1 MSAAEATQPA
11 TTGPVGIGG
20 WLILPLLGLVATPLI
35 QIFNLL
41 GSGDTLMVAESL
53 GGARQAL
60 IIAELIGNVLI
71 FLILPL
77 VCLVLLSQKKRTF
90 PRVYVTYAV
99 VSAIFFFLDLFL
111 GYVMFAEVYQ
121 SGQAEFFDRDTIRGI
136 VGAVAGLAIWT
147 PYMLNSVRV
156 KNTFVN

>member
-1 MSAAEATQPA
+1 MSTAEATQPA
-11 TTGPVGIGG
+11 APGPVGIGG
-20 WLILPLLGLVATPLI
+20 WLILPLLGLLATPVI
-35 QIFNLL
+35 QIFNLTS
-41 GSGDTLMVAESL
+41 SGETLQVAGAL
-53 GGARQAL
+53 GGVRQAL
-60 IIAELIGNVLI
+60 IIAEIVCNVGI

-90 PRVYVTYAV
+90 PRIYVVYSI
-99 VSAIFFFLDLFL
+99 VSALFYFLDLYL
-111 GYVMFAEVYQ
+111 GYAMFAEVYQ

-136 VGAVAGLAIWT
+136 VGSIAGLVIWT